1 MKKQPEKKQIDSIVT
16 KETLTEALKY
26 VGLRRNMNVEVHASL
41 SSLGY
46 VTGGARTVVDALM
59 ELISEGG
66 TILMPTQTTDN
77 TDPSTW
83 VNPPAV
89 PSMWQDIRDSM
100 PAYNPE
106 YSALSGMGAIAEN
119 FRHRN
124 GVVFSNHPT
133 VSFAAW
139 GRYARVLCNRQSLHF
154 PLAEESPGAR
164 LYELKGH
171 VLLIG
176 TDFTTATCL
185 HLAEYRTECRP
196 IIIENCCT
204 LVDGRRS
211 WKKYLDLAVDSTVFE
226 KVRLSLDKKSLIKET
241 VLNGCR
247 IQLFP
252 VNSAVDEATSYFEK
266 SIVYDLYR

>member
-1 MKKQPEKKQIDSIVT
+1 MSQKETNKIESVVS
-16 KETLTEALKY
+16 KETLIKALRY
-26 VGLRRNMNVEVHASL
+26 VGLGQNMNVEVHASL

-46 VTGGARTVVDALM
+46 LTGGARTVVDALM
-59 ELISEGG
+59 EIITEGG

-83 VNPPAV
+83 VNPPAS
-89 PSMWQDIRDSM
+89 PSVWDDIRDNM

-106 YSALSGMGAIAEN
+106 TSDLCCMGRVAEN
-119 FRHRN
+119 FRHRP
-124 GVVFSNHPT
+124 GVISSNHPT
-133 VSFAAW
+133 TSFAAW

-154 PLAEESPGAR
+154 PLAEESPVAR

-176 TDFTTATCL
+176 VDFTKATCL

-196 IIIENCCT
+196 IIVQNACT
-204 LVDGRRS
+204 LIDGRRG
-211 WKKYLDLAVDSTVFE
+211 WKKYLDLDINSDDFE
-226 KVRLSLDKKSLIKET
+226 KIKPEMDRKNLIRET

-252 VNSAVDEATSYFEK
+252 VNAAVDEATAFFEK
-266 SIVYDLYR
+266 NVVYDLYR